1 MDIDD
6 NQSNLM
12 AIYIKDIEEYSL
24 LTSEEEAFLSTEIE
38 SGNEDAREKFILSNL
53 RLVVKIAHDY
63 KSLGVP
69 IMDLIEEGNI
79 GLMKAVE
86 RFRPDKGAKFSSYAS
101 WWIKQSIRKSLSLH
115 NRNIKIPCQAGIQL
129 FKIRKAKAEFDKK
142 HNRDP
147 SNEEL
152 AEATGLSLHSVN
164 NLMLSAY
171 KDTVSINTPLE
182 EGTLEQIIPD
192 NETVSIVDRLKSEE
206 KIDLLY
212 KAINTLKPREKQ
224 ILELRYGLTDMPS
237 MTLRE
242 VSDVVGKTR
251 ERVRQIQKDAE
262 RKIFAL
268 KETFM
273 D

>member
-1 MDIDD
+1 MDNDD
-6 NQSNLM
+6 NHSHLM
-12 AIYIKDIEEYSL
+12 AIYIKDIEAYSL
-24 LTSEEEAFLSTEIE
+24 LTSEEERGLSAEIE
-38 SGNEDAREKFILSNL
+38 SGNDEAREKFILSNL

-79 GLMKAVE
+79 GLMKAVD
-86 RFRPDKGAKFSSYAS
+86 RFKPDKGAKFSSYAS
-101 WWIKQSIRKSLSLH
+101 WWIKQAIRKSLSLH

-129 FKIRKAKAEFDKK
+129 FKIRKAKMDFNEEND
-142 HNRDP
+142 RDP

-152 AEATGLSLHSVN
+152 VELTGLSLHSVN

-171 KDTVSINTPLE
+171 KDTVSINTPIE
-182 EGTLEQIIPD
+182 EGTLEKLIPD
-192 NETVSIVDRLKSEE
+192 TDAVSIVERLKQEE
-206 KIDLLY
+206 KIDTLY
-212 KAINTLKPREKQ
+212 SIINTLKPKEKQ
-224 ILELRYGLTDMPS
+224 ILELRYGLTNLPS

-242 VSDVVGKTR
+242 VSDIVGRTR
-251 ERVRQIQKDAE
+251 ERVRQIQKEAE

>member
-1 MDIDD
+1 MESGD
-6 NQSNLM
+6 NPSQLM
-12 AIYIKDIEEYSL
+12 TIYIKDIEEYGL
-24 LTSEEEAFLSTEIE
+24 LTSEEEAFLSKEIE
-38 SGNEDAREKFILSNL
+38 NGNEEAREKFILSNL

-63 KSLGVP
+63 RNLGVP
-69 IMDLIEEGNI
+69 VMDLIEEGNM

-101 WWIKQSIRKSLSLH
+101 WWIKQAIRKSLSLH

-129 FKIRKAKAEFDKK
+129 FKIRKAKNEFKEKND
-142 HNRDP
+142 RDP

-152 AEATGLSLHSVN
+152 AKLTGLSLHSVN

-171 KDTVSINTPLE
+171 KDTISISTPIE
-182 EGTLEQIIPD
+182 DSTLEQIIPD
-192 NETVSIVDRLKSEE
+192 DGYVSIVDRLKEEE

-212 KAINTLKPREKQ
+212 DVIDTLLPREKRV
-224 ILELRYGLTDMPS
+224 LELRYGLTKLPR

-251 ERVRQIQKDAE
+251 ERVRQIQNDAE
-262 RKIFAL
+262 RKIFIL
-268 KETFM
+268 KEKFM